1 MSVKRYKRQ
10 RASESSVQFCQS
22 VQSVRLRVLRAF
34 RVESIVSTES
44 GASVCERIVRVVRG
58 INFILIYDLPTI
70 SYPTIPSSFFII
82 NSHPLVI
89 HSLFFS
95 IIKSLFTL
103 LLFLSFIAKPHAHSC
118 DFGNLSLQI
127 SQLFSPTHVSLK
139 LINSNLFIYLQN
151 SLSLFP
157 ILATF

>member
-10 RASESSVQFCQS
+10 RASESSIQFCQS

-58 INFILIYDLPTI
+58 INFILIYDWPTI

-89 HSLFFS
+89 HSLFFP
-95 IIKSLFTL
+95 IIKPLFPKPFLYSYPL
-103 LLFLSFIAKPHAHSC
+103 LRNFT
-118 DFGNLSLQI
+118 
-127 SQLFSPTHVSLK
+127 PTHVISA
-139 LINSNLFIYLQN
+139 IF
-151 SLSLFP
+151 LSKFP
-157 ILATF
+157 NFFRLPMSHLN